1 MQTHGCLLLPTHN
14 LQRCKGLGR
23 LSGSIG
29 LQLCASLPGIFL
41 PLCSIAVMI
50 SFVVVPDTQ
59 AQVGMIG
66 CARGQRYPFTPL
78 PPRAARRSALRPI
91 ESLSSIEWFHMS
103 AHCPRIVLIIPAS
116 PLTEVPADHML
127 DMLDISTS
135 VTGE

>member
-1 MQTHGCLLLPTHN
+1 MIHNTVGLMCSIPLAPGADHGCLLLPTHN

-50 SFVVVPDTQ
+50 SFVVVPETQ

-66 CARGQRYPFTPL
+66 CARGQRYPFTTP
-78 PPRAARRSALRPI
+78 
-91 ESLSSIEWFHMS
+91 
-103 AHCPRIVLIIPAS
+103 
-116 PLTEVPADHML
+116 
-127 DMLDISTS
+127 STS
-135 VTGE
+135 SSPKERLKADRTPILH